1 MARNTIILSRDD
13 MHKRGLCRRAVS
25 VCLSVCLA
33 SVRHIRVLHQNL
45 FSHLPVVI
53 PVNFFRAKLYGNIPT
68 GSPNGGVECRWI

>member
-1 MARNTIILSRDD
+1 MQWHVILSF
-13 MHKRGLCRRAVS
+13 CRATICISAAYAV
-25 VCLSVCLA
+25 VRCLSVCLA